1 MEEQKS
7 TAGMGRNNNFISIT
21 VFSLSLE
28 AEIKTEFRWIAQ
40 P

>member
-7 TAGMGRNNNFISIT
+7 TTGIRRNNHFISIT

-28 AEIKTEFRWIAQ
+28 AEIKTEFRLIAQ